1 MRLRYALT
9 LPFLA
14 ALSLPAFAA
23 RDLDQVNQLSPSE
36 FRDLSQD
43 MGAAVSYKA
52 VLPIATLGVAGFDFG
67 AEVTATRIEHRDAWD
82 RASSGTAPQTVYVP
96 KIHVHKGL
104 PAGIDVG
111 AFYAS
116 VPDPKFDVWGAEI
129 RYALIDGGTA
139 TPAVGL
145 RGTYSAVNG
154 IDQLSLNTKGI
165 ELGVSKG
172 FALFTPYAGV
182 GRIWTE
188 ADPTGTT
195 GLDRQKI
202 ADTKLYV
209 GGSFNLALGTLAL
222 EADRIGDALSYSVK
236 VGIHF

>member
-14 ALSLPAFAA
+14 ALSSPAFAA

-52 VLPIATLGVAGFDFG
+52 VLPIAALGVAGFDFG

-116 VPDPKFDVWGAEI
+116 VSDPKFDVWGAEI

-188 ADPTGTT
+188 ADTTGTT

>member
-9 LPFLA
+9 LPLLA

-23 RDLDQVNQLSPSE
+23 RDLDQVNQLSQAE
-36 FRDLSQD
+36 FRDLSED
-43 MGAAVSYKA
+43 MGATVSYKA
-52 VLPIATLGVAGFDFG
+52 VVPIAALGAAGFDFG

-82 RASSGTAPQTVYVP
+82 HASSGTAPQTVYMP

-116 VPDPKFDVWGAEI
+116 VPDLKFDVWGAEV
-129 RYALIDGGTA
+129 RYALIDGGVA

-145 RGTYSAVNG
+145 RGTYSALKGV
-154 IDQLSLNTKGI
+154 DQLSLNTKGI

-182 GRIWTE
+182 GRIWTD
-188 ADPTGTT
+188 ANPHGAA
-195 GLDRQKI
+195 GLHSETV
-202 ADTKLYV
+202 ANNKLYV
-209 GGSFNLALGTLAL
+209 GSSFNLLLGTLAL
-222 EADRIGDALSYSVK
+222 EADQIGNNVSYSVK
-236 VGIHF
+236 IGIHF